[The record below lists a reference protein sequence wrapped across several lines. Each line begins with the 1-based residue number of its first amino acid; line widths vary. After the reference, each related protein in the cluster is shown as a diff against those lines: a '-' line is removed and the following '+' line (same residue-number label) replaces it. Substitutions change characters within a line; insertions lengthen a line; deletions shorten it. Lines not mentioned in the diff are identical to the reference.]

1 MANTDPVSGLMASMA
16 RVRNRR
22 PDGLAAQAGTAIQA
36 GTVQAQPKPAQ
47 VRPSSFAQV
56 LPPPAAQPAQP
67 VATPQTPSQTPSMA
81 PQSLERPDR
90 GPEALVAV
98 SRVANAFLDDEADL
112 DLPDAYLLALGY
124 LYGVRNQA
132 PETQSIEQ
140 APPAPTL

>member
-1 MANTDPVSGLMASMA
+1 MANNDPVSGLMASMA

-36 GTVQAQPKPAQ
+36 GTVPAQPKPAQ

-81 PQSLERPDR
+81 PQSLEQPSIAQEPQIDMY
-90 GPEALVAV
+90 GITK
-98 SRVANAFLDDEADL
+98 AFLEDEADL
-112 DLPDAYLLALGY
+112 DIPEAYVLALGF
-124 LYGVRNQA
+124 LRGVRNPRAQ
-132 PETQSIEQ
+132 EQSTEQ

>member
-1 MANTDPVSGLMASMA
+1 MANNDPVSGLMASMA

-22 PDGLAAQAGTAIQA
+22 PEGLAAQASTAAQA
-36 GTVQAQPKPAQ
+36 GTVPAQPKPTQ

-56 LPPPAAQPAQP
+56 LPPPAAQQTQP
-67 VATPQTPSQTPSMA
+67 VAVPQTPSQTPSM
-81 PQSLERPDR
+81 PSQSLERPDQ
-90 GPEALVAV
+90 GPEAVVAV

-124 LYGVRNQA
+124 LYGVRTPA
-132 PETQSIEQ
+132 PAAQSTEQ